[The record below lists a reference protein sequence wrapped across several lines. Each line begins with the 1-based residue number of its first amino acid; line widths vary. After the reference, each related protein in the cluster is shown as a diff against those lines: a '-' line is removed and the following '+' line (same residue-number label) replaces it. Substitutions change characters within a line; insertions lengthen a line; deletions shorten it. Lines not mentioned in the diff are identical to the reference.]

1 MELSFENFGQM
12 MTGKVISIR
21 GMFAVVL
28 ADNPF
33 GTRNL
38 VLLTGDAAGTGWTA
52 YRHGNGVVLGTLTMF
67 ANKYSKYNKKLASR
81 VAKYLSN

>member
-12 MTGKVISIR
+12 MTGKVVSIR

-33 GTRNL
+33 GTKNL
-38 VLLTGDAAGTGWTA
+38 VLLTGDVEGTGWTA
-52 YRHGNGVVLGTLTMF
+52 YRHGNDVVLGVLSMF
-67 ANKYSKYNKKLASR
+67 ANKYRECNKLASR
-81 VAKYLSN
+81 VAKYLAS